1 MTSTIQS
8 PRNTEEE
15 IHRGPQTEQ
24 ENEFASNDTANST
37 NNSDIRMKV
46 ATMDIYLQLN
56 LSDNYVTYFIQQKD
70 LSQEA
75 GLTEADIQR
84 VQPLVSNESLVLQS
98 ISTEHLVD
106 KVKELKS
113 VVQSFRTQNNFTMYT
128 VQTDT
133 SKNIS
138 NVLVETA
145 GNSSLRIILISLNE
159 TENITQEVEAFL
171 SNLNVTYNS
180 DTTNHSLAHTNVFL
194 TNNTKSTD
202 IIPKR
207 QPPWRFST
215 QFRILK
221 YYIDPAVYIL
231 ILVVGLFG
239 NGMLLFIFI
248 RHRKLR
254 TAANIMIINLVI
266 CDIINLSINAPLHF
280 HFTYEG
286 GSKESLTVCKIV
298 LVIRQ
303 YIRCT
308 AALAVITLIIHRF
321 CIIVPAFKKST
332 SHHRTSVKINILSIT
347 AVWVLPVTIAFP
359 SMYEP
364 KFYEPI
370 CFVDMEDNSV
380 PYIILLNFV
389 LYCVIMPSLMFGF
402 STLIARRLKQSVKN
416 MPGEIRHRMQEES
429 RIRSA
434 RIMMAL
440 AVVFVITYFPFHVWI
455 VLARCAGVNKYSAI
469 MIYALNFTKQLLFA
483 NGCFNPIAMFVVSST
498 FRKLL
503 ACHVTYSSEK
513 GVYITKL

>member
-1 MTSTIQS
+1 MTSIIQS

-15 IHRGPQTEQ
+15 IHRSPQTEQ
-24 ENEFASNDTANST
+24 ENDFASNDTTIST
-37 NNSDIRMKV
+37 NNSDIRLKV
-46 ATMDIYLQLN
+46 ETVDIYLQLN
-56 LSDNYVTYFIQQKD
+56 LSDNHVTYFIQQKD
-70 LSQEA
+70 LSHEA

-84 VQPLVSNESLVLQS
+84 VQPLVSNESVVLQS

-106 KVKELKS
+106 KVKELQS
-113 VVQSFRTQNNFTMYT
+113 VVQSFRTPNNFTKYT
-128 VQTDT
+128 VQTET
-133 SKNIS
+133 SKNVTNI
-138 NVLVETA
+138 LVGTA
-145 GNSSLRIILISLNE
+145 GNSSVRTVLILLNE
-159 TENITQEVEAFL
+159 TENATQEVEAFL
-171 SNLNVTYNS
+171 KNLKVTSNS
-180 DTTNHSLAHTNVFL
+180 DTTNHSFVQANVLLPNNITPKNIVLKSEHTSIYSTKYHTL
-194 TNNTKSTD
+194 TH
-202 IIPKR
+202 
-207 QPPWRFST
+207 
-215 QFRILK
+215 
-221 YYIDPAVYIL
+221 YINSSVYLL
-231 ILVVGLFG
+231 ILVVGLLG

-280 HFTYEG
+280 YFTYES
-286 GSKESLTVCKIV
+286 GSRQSLMICKIV

-308 AALAVITLIIHRF
+308 AALAVITLIIQRF

-332 SHHRTSVKINILSIT
+332 SHHRMSVKINILSIT
-347 AVWVLPVTIAFP
+347 AVWVLPFTIALP

-370 CFVDMEDNSV
+370 CFVDREDNSV
-380 PYIILLNFV
+380 PYIILLNLI
-389 LYCVIMPSLMFGF
+389 LYCIIMPSLMFGF
-402 STLIARRLKQSVKN
+402 STVIARRLKQSVKN

-429 RIRSA
+429 RMRSA

-455 VLARCAGVNKYSAI
+455 VLARCAGVNKYSPI
-469 MIYALNFTKQLLFA
+469 MIYALHFTKQLLFA

-513 GVYITKL
+513 GVYSTKL